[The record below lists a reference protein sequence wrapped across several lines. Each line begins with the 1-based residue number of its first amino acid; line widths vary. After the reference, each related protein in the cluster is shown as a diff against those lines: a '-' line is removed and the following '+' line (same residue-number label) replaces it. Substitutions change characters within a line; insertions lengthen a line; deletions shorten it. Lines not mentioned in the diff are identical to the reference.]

1 MTYLDT
7 HAAVWLRFGDRTAFD
22 RRSRIALEA
31 DDEILISPMVVFEL
45 QVLFEKKRVD
55 HRPEAI
61 VRDLA
66 AFGGVRICDFPFRL
80 IVEKALTEDWTRD
93 PFDRII
99 AAHARARSATL
110 ITHDALILE
119 HYDLAVW

>member
-80 IVEKALTEDWTRD
+80 IVERRSPKTGRAIRSTASSPPTRVH
-93 PFDRII
+93 DRQ
-99 AAHARARSATL
+99 R
-110 ITHDALILE
+110 
-119 HYDLAVW
+119 